1 MAHEYSVQ
9 IHEWISKKV
18 DRVNQEI
25 KKLNDHNDPDKENY
39 YSGRLQELL
48 DIRQYL
54 SDEIDLDT
62 HQYYQ

>member
-1 MAHEYSVQ
+1 MSHEYSVQ
-9 IHEWISKKV
+9 IHKWITKEV
-18 DRVNQEI
+18 DRVNLEI
-25 KKLNDHNDPDKENY
+25 KLNDHNDPDRDNY
-39 YSGRLQELL
+39 CSGRLQELL

>member
-25 KKLNDHNDPDKENY
+25 KLNDHNDPDKENY
-39 YSGRLQELL
+39 CKGRLQELL
-48 DIRQYL
+48 DLRQYL
-54 SDEIDLDT
+54 SDKIDLDT
-62 HQYYQ
+62 HQYYR